1 MNGLVVSSL
10 LPVVI
15 LIAVGWLAGRMRWI
29 RGDSVK
35 DLSNLVFLLLAPPL
49 LFRSMSTV
57 RLEQLSLKP
66 VAAYFVAAGLI
77 FAATLVWRGFNRTGV
92 VLALANTYSNTVMIG
107 IALVSLAYGPQ
118 GMVVLLTLISLHSLV
133 LLTSATVFLELAL
146 AQEDAQR
153 LASGGQGRPSMAR
166 TVGRALR
173 NAIIHP
179 VQAPILL
186 GLLFAQTGLA
196 IPAVLDRPI
205 ALLGQAFSPV
215 ALMLVGITLALTPVG
230 RHWRPALLHA
240 SIKNLV
246 HPALV
251 AALGL
256 AFGLRGL
263 PLAVMVVAASLPIG
277 ANVFLFAQ
285 RYRSSEGLITASV
298 VVSTVM
304 ALVSVSAVMALAN
317 RF

>member
-1 MNGLVVSSL
+1 
-10 LPVVI
+10 
-15 LIAVGWLAGRMRWI
+15 
-29 RGDSVK
+29 
-35 DLSNLVFLLLAPPL
+35 
-49 LFRSMSTV
+49 MSTV
-57 RLEQLSLKP
+57 QVEQLSLKP

-146 AQEDAQR
+146 AQEDAQ
-153 LASGGQGRPSMAR
+153 SVEPGGAGRRPMAR
-166 TVGRALR
+166 TVLRALR
-173 NAIIHP
+173 NAIVHP

-186 GLLFAQTGLA
+186 GLLFAQTGLE
-196 IPAVLDRPI
+196 IPAALDKPI

-230 RHWRPALLHA
+230 QHWRGALLHA
-240 SIKNLV
+240 AVKNLV

-251 AALGL
+251 AAFGL
-256 AFGLRGL
+256 ALR
-263 PLAVMVVAASLPIG
+263 PARPAADRDG
-277 ANVFLFAQ
+277 GGG
-285 RYRSSEGLITASV
+285 RRCRSAPTCFCSPSATGPSEALITASV

-304 ALVSVSAVMALAN
+304 ALVSLSIVMALAG
-317 RF
+317 RL

>member
-1 MNGLVVSSL
+1 MPQRSFGPPLSGAATRG
-10 LPVVI
+10 LPVKVI
-15 LIAVGWLAGRMRWI
+15 AALTKSGGYSIISRSDIA
-29 RGDSVK
+29 SVK
-35 DLSNLVFLLLAPPL
+35 DLKGKRIAINTFGSSADFAIYQLLRRNGLDPNKDVTL
-49 LFRSMSTV
+49 LSI
-57 RLEQLSLKP
+57 
-66 VAAYFVAAGLI
+66 AGSPDAR
-77 FAATLVWRGFNRTGV
+77 FAAL
-92 VLALANTYSNTVMIG
+92 IG
-107 IALVSLAYGPQ
+107 GSAD
-118 GMVVLLTLISLHSLV
+118 
-133 LLTSATVFLELAL
+133 ATVVNSPFEYRAEQMGFKILLGAKETAEYVIIPTSGLSTS
-146 AQEDAQR
+146 QR
-153 LASGGQGRPSMAR
+153 KIDREPDEIVRML
-166 TVGRALR
+166 RALR